1 MILSKKP
8 AFMIKFYTLTAFK
21 YTPENI
27 EKQ

>member
-1 MILSKKP
+1 MTLSKKP
-8 AFMIKFYTLTAFK
+8 AFMVKFYTLTALK